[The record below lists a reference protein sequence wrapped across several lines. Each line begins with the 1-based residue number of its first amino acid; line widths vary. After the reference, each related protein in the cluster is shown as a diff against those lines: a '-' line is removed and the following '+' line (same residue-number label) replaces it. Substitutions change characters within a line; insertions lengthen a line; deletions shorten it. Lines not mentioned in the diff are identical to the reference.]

1 MPKLLPTPS
10 SARVGRWPGQRGPP
24 LSGDHREKH
33 STLDP
38 SPLAGKWKPPPG
50 PVILYTPLLSTFPL
64 PFLPSRSLS
73 SSTHK
78 VEEKPSNSI
87 EVQVLDVRLSSLSF
101 GRPLF
106 FSLSPPSLLA
116 TTIVSNNSRIS
127 ALRSPQIVPTRHNLI
142 FKTYFKT
149 LPIAWA
155 TGFHML
161 HSVPL
166 ISRKEHIWL
175 LYFFFSLH

>member
-1 MPKLLPTPS
+1 METP
-10 SARVGRWPGQRGPP
+10 AWAHRP
-24 LSGDHREKH
+24 LH
-33 STLDP
+33 
-38 SPLAGKWKPPPG
+38 PLA
-50 PVILYTPLLSTFPL
+50 FH
-64 PFLPSRSLS
+64 LS
-73 SSTHK
+73 SSISSLPVSFLLHTQSGGK
-78 VEEKPSNSI
+78 AK

-106 FSLSPPSLLA
+106 FSLSPSLLA

-166 ISRKEHIWL
+166 VSRKEHIWL
-175 LYFFFSLH
+175 LYFFFSLL